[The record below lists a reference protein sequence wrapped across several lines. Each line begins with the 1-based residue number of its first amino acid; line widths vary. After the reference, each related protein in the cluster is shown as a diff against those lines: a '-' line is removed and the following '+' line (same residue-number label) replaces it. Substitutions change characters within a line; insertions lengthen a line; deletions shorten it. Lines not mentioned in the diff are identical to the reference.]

1 MDFLGPIEF
10 ELFFKIIVSF
20 ILGII
25 VGIEREFAGK
35 EAGPRTYSLVA
46 IGTTLFTIMSLDS
59 IFAGE
64 NARIIAQI
72 VTGIGFLGA
81 GLIIFHKSKV
91 HGLATAAGMW
101 SMAAIGIAVGMGYYA
116 VSIFAVLMALLSLYV
131 FRKINFD
138 DNLRKLVGYKDDGQS
153 NNEKSE

>member
-10 ELFFKIIVSF
+10 ELFFKIILSF
-20 ILGII
+20 LLGII

-46 IGTTLFTIMSLDS
+46 IGTTLFTIISLDP
-59 IFAGE
+59 IFQGE

-72 VTGIGFLGA
+72 LTGIGFIGA
-81 GLIIFHKSKV
+81 GIIIFHESKV

-101 SMAAIGIAVGMGYYA
+101 AMAGIGISVGMGYYA
-116 VSIFAVLMALLSLYV
+116 LSVFSVLMVLVILYV

-138 DNLRKLVGYKDDGQS
+138 RNLRRLVGYKPDED
-153 NNEKSE
+153 